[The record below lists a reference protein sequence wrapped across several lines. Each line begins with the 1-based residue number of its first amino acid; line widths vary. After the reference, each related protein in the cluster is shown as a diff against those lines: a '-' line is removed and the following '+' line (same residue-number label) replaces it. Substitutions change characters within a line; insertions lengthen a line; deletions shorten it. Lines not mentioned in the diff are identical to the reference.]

1 MVAAIAII
9 IIIYI
14 TIMIVND
21 YIILSLSQII
31 DSWLVTNLA
40 NTYLSPSMC

>member
-14 TIMIVND
+14 SIMIIND
-21 YIILSLSQII
+21 YIKFPLNQII
-31 DSWLVTNLA
+31 DSWLFTNLA